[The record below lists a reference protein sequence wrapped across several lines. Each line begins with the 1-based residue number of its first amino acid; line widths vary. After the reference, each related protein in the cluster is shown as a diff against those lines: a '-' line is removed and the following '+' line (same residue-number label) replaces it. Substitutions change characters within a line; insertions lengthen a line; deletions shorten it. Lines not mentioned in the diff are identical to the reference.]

1 MAYNQWRNNGEMA
14 MAKLKKAV
22 AGQNEKQRKMAADKR
37 RNGGGMAYGENIE
50 KKEEM
55 NNEK

>member
-1 MAYNQWRNNGEMA
+1 
-14 MAKLKKAV
+14 
-22 AGQNEKQRKMAADKR
+22 MAADKR

-55 NNEK
+55 NNEKWAKSAKAEIMKICNQ